1 MGRARKKWPCRAYVS
16 LRKRTQQSGS
26 LLRWGCCRVDGRG
39 NNEIGLTK
47 VLALEVAE
55 HGITSNA
62 ICPADVRTPL
72 VERQIKEPARQHQI
86 SRDDVIRKITTEP
99 AAIHRL
105 LDPEEVSAVVL
116 YLCGRVRP
124 STSIWGGRPRK
135 FDSRAPGV
143 VKGCA
148 NWKVAGR

>member
-1 MGRARKKWPCRAYVS
+1 VVGAAYNSLSPGWDALGRSGLVVHMFS
-16 LRKRTQQSGS
+16 LRKRTQESGS
-26 LLRWGCCRVDGRG
+26 LLHWGRCRVDGRG

-72 VERQIKEPARQHQI
+72 VERQIEEQARQHQI

-105 LDPEEVSAVVL
+105 LNPEEVSAL
-116 YLCGRVRP
+116 GLHLCSEQASGITGAALDIDLGWTTP
-124 STSIWGGRPRK
+124 
-135 FDSRAPGV
+135 
-143 VKGCA
+143 
-148 NWKVAGR
+148 